1 MTRHLTISSPVGPLT
16 LAERDGALVRIAF
29 GGGGCGEGREV
40 REGVE
45 GVEGRDCCDRSPLLD
60 EAARQLADYFAGRRR
75 DFDLPLAPA
84 GTAFQQAVWAALR
97 SIPYGQTRSY
107 KDIAAAVG
115 RPRACRAVGMANN
128 RNPLPIVIPCHRVIG
143 ASGALTGYAGGVE
156 IKHTLLQL
164 ENCF

>member
-1 MTRHLTISSPVGPLT
+1 MTRRLCVDSPVGPLT

-29 GGGGCGEGREV
+29 G
-40 REGVE
+40 REGA
-45 GVEGRDCCDRSPLLD
+45 GACDHTTLLD
-60 EAARQLADYFAGRRR
+60 EAARQLAEYFGGRRR

-84 GTAFQQAVWAALR
+84 GTPFQREVWAALR
-97 SIPYGQTRSY
+97 TIPYGQTRSY

-143 ASGALTGYAGGVE
+143 ASGALTGYAGGVDVKRRLLE
-156 IKHTLLQL
+156 I
-164 ENCF
+164 ENL